1 MTLGS
6 SSDTLKVS
14 ATFGRS
20 HYDRRIVSACLSTRT
35 ELRRAGR
42 ASRDGPEAPPALRP
56 CFVSGGYNR
65 RPMTE
70 GHRDDVD
77 PREARRILEERARE
91 AGFDLVGVGLAEP
104 LREGGERLREW
115 QAEGMAADMGY
126 MQRPVELLSNPKKL
140 QKSAR
145 SVVSLGVSY
154 YPGDYPENPGGG
166 RVARYAWGRD
176 YHEVIKEKLFRLRG
190 DLEEALGGRIKAR
203 AFTDAVPL
211 LERSAAQHAGLGFF
225 GRNSCLIN
233 GEVGSYFFIADLI
246 VDLEIEPDPP
256 GTGTCG
262 RCTRCMDR
270 CPTGAIKAPGVVD
283 ARLCISYL
291 TIENKGEI
299 PRELRPQIGDWAFG
313 CDVCQ
318 EVCPYNKTK
327 ATRSRWPEF
336 SAVAGAGPYLQLEDV
351 LSIRT
356 DEEFER
362 RFAGTPLTRP
372 GREGLLRNCCV
383 AAGNLR
389 LAKAVPALVRALR
402 EDSSPLVRGH
412 AAWALG
418 EIGGAEEELRWA
430 AMGEMD
436 PWCSEEMAL
445 ALTGGATGAALG

>member
-1 MTLGS
+1 VRVAPR
-6 SSDTLKVS
+6 DTK
-14 ATFGRS
+14 GP
-20 HYDRRIVSACLSTRT
+20 DPT
-35 ELRRAGR
+35 EARLILERRAR
-42 ASRDGPEAPPALRP
+42 A
-56 CFVSGGYNR
+56 
-65 RPMTE
+65 
-70 GHRDDVD
+70 
-77 PREARRILEERARE
+77 
-91 AGFDLVGVGLAEP
+91 AGFDLVGVGRAEP
-104 LREGGERLREW
+104 LVEGGERLREW
-115 QAEGMAADMGY
+115 QEAGMAADMGY

-140 QKSAR
+140 QKSAK

-154 YPGDYPENPGGG
+154 YPGDHPENARGGG

-176 YHEVIKEKLFRLRG
+176 YHEVIKERLFRLREE
-190 DLEEALGGRIKAR
+190 LEEELGVRIKAR
-203 AFTDAVPL
+203 GFTDAVPL

-233 GEVGSYFFIADLI
+233 DRVGSYFFIADLI
-246 VDLEIEPDPP
+246 VDLDLEPDEP

-299 PRELRPQIGDWAFG
+299 PRSLRPLVGDWAFG

-318 EVCPYNKTK
+318 EVCPYNKRK

-336 SAVAGAGPYLQLEDV
+336 SGEAGAGPYLELEEV
-351 LSIRT
+351 LEIRS

-372 GREGLLRNCCV
+372 GRSGLLRNCCV
-383 AAGNLR
+383 AAGNLGLER
-389 LAKAVPALVRALR
+389 AVPALIGALR
-402 EDSSPLVRGH
+402 EDPSPLVRSH

-418 EIGGAEEELRWA
+418 EIGGSEAALREAAKTERDSACLEEIEL
-430 AMGEMD
+430 
-436 PWCSEEMAL
+436 AL
-445 ALTGGATGAALG
+445 AGGTAGTSVG

>member
-1 MTLGS
+1 MG
-6 SSDTLKVS
+6 
-14 ATFGRS
+14 
-20 HYDRRIVSACLSTRT
+20 
-35 ELRRAGR
+35 EERAVPDQ
-42 ASRDGPEAPPALRP
+42 A
-56 CFVSGGYNR
+56 
-65 RPMTE
+65 
-70 GHRDDVD
+70 
-77 PREARRILEERARE
+77 EARRVLEERARE
-91 AGFDLVGVGLAEP
+91 AGFDLVGVASAEP

-115 QAEGMAADMGY
+115 QEAGMAADMGY
-126 MQRPVELLSNPKKL
+126 MHRPVELLSDPKKL

-154 YPGDYPENPGGG
+154 YPGDHPENEGAG

-176 YHEVIKEKLFRLRG
+176 YHEVIKARLFRLRE
-190 DLEEALGGRIKAR
+190 DLEDVLGVRIKAR
-203 AFTDAVPL
+203 GFTDAVPL

-246 VDLEIEPDPP
+246 VDLELKPDLP
-256 GTGTCG
+256 GAGTCG

-291 TIENKGEI
+291 TIENRGEI
-299 PRELRPQIGDWAFG
+299 PRELREKVGDWAFG

-327 ATRSRWPEF
+327 ASKSRWPEF
-336 SAVAGAGPYLQLEDV
+336 SAEAGHGPYLKIEEVLE
-351 LSIRT
+351 IRT
-356 DEEFER
+356 DEEFEE

-383 AAGNLR
+383 AAGNLK
-389 LAKAVPALVRALR
+389 LEEAVPALVLALR
-402 EDSSPLVRGH
+402 EDSSALVRGH

-418 EIGGAEEELRWA
+418 KIGGAE
-430 AMGEMD
+430 
-436 PWCSEEMAL
+436 
-445 ALTGGATGAALG
+445 AALGEAAGVEEDAWCKDEIRLALADGTARATLG

>member
-1 MTLGS
+1 M
-6 SSDTLKVS
+6 
-14 ATFGRS
+14 AEGR
-20 HYDRRIVSACLSTRT
+20 RGNA
-35 ELRRAGR
+35 
-42 ASRDGPEAPPALRP
+42 
-56 CFVSGGYNR
+56 
-65 RPMTE
+65 
-70 GHRDDVD
+70 D
-77 PREARRILEERARE
+77 PREARRILEEKARE
-91 AGFDLVGVGLAEP
+91 AGFDLVGVGVAEP
-104 LREGGERLREW
+104 LREGGERLRRW
-115 QAEGMAADMGY
+115 QEAGMSADMGY
-126 MQRPVELLSNPKKL
+126 MQRPVELLANPKKL

-154 YPGDYPENPGGG
+154 YPGDHPENAEGGG

-176 YHEVIKEKLFRLRG
+176 YHEVIKERLFRLRG
-190 DLEEALGGRIKAR
+190 ELEEALGGRIKAR
-203 AFTDAVPL
+203 GFTDAVPL

-233 GEVGSYFFIADLI
+233 GEVGSFFFIADLI

-291 TIENKGEI
+291 TIENRGEI
-299 PRELRPQIGDWAFG
+299 PRGLREQVGDWAFG

-327 ATRSRWPEF
+327 ATESRWPEF
-336 SAVAGAGPYLQLEDV
+336 SAGAGAGPYLEIQEV
-351 LSIRT
+351 LGIST
-356 DEEFER
+356 NEEFEE

-383 AAGNLR
+383 AAGNLGLR
-389 LAKAVPALVRALR
+389 SALPMIVRALR
-402 EDSSPLVRGH
+402 EDRSPLVRGH

-418 EIGGAEEELRWA
+418 EIGGAEEALRGA
-430 AMGEMD
+430 AETEVD
-436 PWCSEEMAL
+436 PWCREEIELAL
-445 ALTGGATGAALG
+445 AGGATGAALR

>member
-1 MTLGS
+1 MG
-6 SSDTLKVS
+6 
-14 ATFGRS
+14 
-20 HYDRRIVSACLSTRT
+20 
-35 ELRRAGR
+35 EERA
-42 ASRDGPEAPPALRP
+42 ALD
-56 CFVSGGYNR
+56 SG
-65 RPMTE
+65 
-70 GHRDDVD
+70 
-77 PREARRILEERARE
+77 EARRVLEERALE
-91 AGFDLVGVGLAEP
+91 AGFDLVGVASAEP

-115 QAEGMAADMGY
+115 QEAGMAADMGY
-126 MQRPVELLSNPKKL
+126 MHRPVELLSDPKKL

-154 YPGDYPENPGGG
+154 YPGDHPENEGAG

-176 YHEVIKEKLFRLRG
+176 YHEVIKARLFRLREE
-190 DLEEALGGRIKAR
+190 LEEALGVRIKAR
-203 AFTDAVPL
+203 GFTDAVPL

-246 VDLEIEPDPP
+246 VDLDLTLDQP

-291 TIENKGEI
+291 TIENRGEI
-299 PRELRPQIGDWAFG
+299 PRGLRGKVGDWAFG

-327 ATRSRWPEF
+327 ASKSRWPEF
-336 SAVAGAGPYLQLEDV
+336 SAEAGHGPYLKIEEVLE
-351 LSIRT
+351 IRA
-356 DEEFER
+356 DEEFEE

-372 GREGLLRNCCV
+372 GRAGLLRNCCV
-383 AAGNLR
+383 AAGNLK
-389 LAKAVPALVRALR
+389 LKEVVPALVRALR
-402 EDSSPLVRGH
+402 GDSSALVRGH

-418 EIGGAEEELRWA
+418 EIGGAEAALREAAEAEE
-430 AMGEMD
+430 D
-436 PWCSEEMAL
+436 TWCKDEIRL
-445 ALTGGATGAALG
+445 ALEDGTASATLG